1 VLGLALLRQRPADE
15 GGDVMDPRDRALLDG
30 LLDTRRVLSLAV
42 IVDGE
47 PVIGLLPFA
56 RALDGPAL
64 IVQAST
70 LARHARGLREG
81 ARFDAL
87 VHEPDTEDRDPLQL
101 PRAMLRGRVR
111 VLDPGSEDHNEARE
125 AYLAKFPGALALAM
139 LGDFALYRLEIEGG
153 RLVSGFA
160 RATAFGRTDVEG

>member
-1 VLGLALLRQRPADE
+1 
-15 GGDVMDPRDRALLDG
+15 MDPRDRALLDA
-30 LLDTRRVLSLAV
+30 LLTTRRVLSLAV

-47 PVIGLLPFA
+47 PVVGLLPFA

-64 IVQAST
+64 IVQASR
-70 LARHARGLREG
+70 LARHARGFREG
-81 ARFDAL
+81 APFGAL
-87 VHEPDTEDRDPLQL
+87 VHEPDSEERDPLQL

-111 VLDPGSEDHNEARE
+111 VLDPGTDDHDEARE
-125 AYLAKFPGALALAM
+125 VYLAKFPGALAVAM
-139 LGDFALYRLEIEGG
+139 LGDFAFYRLEIEGG